1 MEPADDNSGHSTSRH
16 QPNPQILSHDQIFR
30 AQVGETLVL
39 PCQVAALGK
48 KFDNLQYNMLG
59 RWDAGPNDSSTK
71 RLMFHVLFFFHNLL
85 QKSLQKLFQFIF
97 LFFL

>member
-1 MEPADDNSGHSTSRH
+1 MEPADDNSGGHSTSRH

-48 KFDNLQYNMLG
+48 N
-59 RWDAGPNDSSTK
+59 
-71 RLMFHVLFFFHNLL
+71 FFFKNASENLV
-85 QKSLQKLFQFIF
+85 KSQDSLTFQIDIQGLLSAAF
-97 LFFL
+97 

>member
-1 MEPADDNSGHSTSRH
+1 MEPADDNSGGHSTSRH

-48 KFDNLQYNMLG
+48 DSFFKNASENL
-59 RWDAGPNDSSTK
+59 
-71 RLMFHVLFFFHNLL
+71 V
-85 QKSLQKLFQFIF
+85 KSQNSFQIDI
-97 LFFL
+97 

>member
-1 MEPADDNSGHSTSRH
+1 MEPADDNSGGHSTSRH

-48 KFDNLQYNMLG
+48 DSFFQKCLILKILLNHKFFNFSNRHLRAAFSCFLKNYNI
-59 RWDAGPNDSSTK
+59 S
-71 RLMFHVLFFFHNLL
+71 
-85 QKSLQKLFQFIF
+85 
-97 LFFL
+97 

>member
-1 MEPADDNSGHSTSRH
+1 MEPADDNSGGHSTSRH

-48 KFDNLQYNMLG
+48 NFFISKNAFENLVKSQ
-59 RWDAGPNDSSTK
+59 DSLT
-71 RLMFHVLFFFHNLL
+71 
-85 QKSLQKLFQFIF
+85 FQVEI
-97 LFFL
+97 